1 VLRFVIIA
9 GEASGDLLAG
19 GLVEALRDRYPDAH
33 FEGVTGPKMEQA
45 GVTSWGDYQQLAVMG
60 LFEVIKHLPR
70 ILKLKR
76 NIERRLAE
84 NPPDVFIGI
93 DAPDFNLRVE
103 RFARRAGIP
112 TVQYVCPSVW
122 AWRQSRVNTIRAC
135 CDLVLCLLPFEKNFL
150 EQHQVKARFV
160 GHPLADE
167 IVAEPEP
174 LAARQRLQ
182 LAPEG
187 LYVAL
192 LPGSRMGEVKYIG
205 PAFIDAAKWLLE
217 QQSGLRFMVAA
228 ATPAIEHFM
237 SKRLAEAGLQSAV
250 QIFSGNT
257 RDVVSAADTVLLA
270 SGTATLE
277 TMLAGRP
284 MVVAYKVFPLT
295 AWLLRKSGIVKIERF
310 ALPNLLADAAL
321 VPEILQ
327 EEATGPNLGAAVLE
341 HLRDPGVRT
350 AMTDRF
356 AELGGLLQR
365 NASVEAATGIAQ
377 LIDKS

>member
-1 VLRFVIIA
+1 
-9 GEASGDLLAG
+9 
-19 GLVEALRDRYPDAH
+19 
-33 FEGVTGPKMEQA
+33 
-45 GVTSWGDYQQLAVMG
+45 
-60 LFEVIKHLPR
+60 
-70 ILKLKR
+70 
-76 NIERRLAE
+76 
-84 NPPDVFIGI
+84 
-93 DAPDFNLRVE
+93 
-103 RFARRAGIP
+103 
-112 TVQYVCPSVW
+112 
-122 AWRQSRVNTIRAC
+122 
-135 CDLVLCLLPFEKNFL
+135 VLCLLPFEKDFL
-150 EQHQVKARFV
+150 EQHQVSARFV
-160 GHPLADE
+160 GHPMADE

-187 LYVAL
+187 QYVAL

-217 QQSGLRFMVAA
+217 QQPELRFMVAA
-228 ATPAIEHFM
+228 ATPTIERFM
-237 SKRLAEAGLQSAV
+237 SEKLAEAGLQSSV
-250 QIFSGNT
+250 QIFSDNT
-257 RDVVSAADTVLLA
+257 RDVMGAADTVLLA

-277 TMLAGRP
+277 TMLVGRP
-284 MVVAYKVFPLT
+284 MVVAYKVLPLT

-341 HLRDPGVRT
+341 HLRDAGVRT

-356 AELGGLLQR
+356 AELGGLLRR
-365 NASVEAATGIAQ
+365 NASVEAATGVAQ